1 METIRGSVKG
11 SRDNC
16 NPLKRVGKAGLRIL
30 DRLVGQHNSAKGEDI
45 WLHAYAIHKETKVT
59 YPAVWAFLV
68 GLEKAGLVE
77 TRRVR
82 VGGRARKLYRL
93 NEAGYKSAVDVFR
106 RKAMGPAGSPDPT
119 PGGSTPPSSRP
130 SHNTEAPG
138 TV

>member
-30 DRLVGQHNSAKGEDI
+30 NRLVGQRDSAKGEGT

-59 YPAVWAFLV
+59 YPAVWTFLV
-68 GLEKAGLVE
+68 GLERAGLVE

-82 VGGRARKLYRL
+82 VGGRTRKLYRL
-93 NEAGYKSAVDVFR
+93 NEAGYRSAVDVFR
-106 RKAMGPAGSPDPT
+106 RKAMGAAGSPDST
-119 PGGSTPPSSRP
+119 PGSSAPPSSRP
-130 SHNTEAPG
+130 SHKTETPG
-138 TV
+138 TA